1 MIRVLFISSILLLT
15 LFARENPFFPSDG
28 EKELPISSNENISKE
43 PLKKITISLPN
54 QARVLQKV
62 TIEFKNLDGTI
73 ENKSIDVDNSIDWH
87 LPIFISQGGEQAQK
101 SIQSDKTRDKADTSE
116 KIKTDQK
123 ENGYATISSIKNL
136 SLATSGKSLKITTS
150 DEMMRNFLMVAPHRI
165 VLDFKT
171 DKEIEIKN
179 SAKEKND
186 ECNIFKEIRMGNHD
200 GYYRVV
206 IELDGHYRYNLK
218 KIAEGY
224 LIDLK

>member
-1 MIRVLFISSILLLT
+1 
-15 LFARENPFFPSDG
+15 
-28 EKELPISSNENISKE
+28 
-43 PLKKITISLPN
+43 
-54 QARVLQKV
+54 
-62 TIEFKNLDGTI
+62 
-73 ENKSIDVDNSIDWH
+73 
-87 LPIFISQGGEQAQK
+87 
-101 SIQSDKTRDKADTSE
+101 
-116 KIKTDQK
+116 
-123 ENGYATISSIKNL
+123 
-136 SLATSGKSLKITTS
+136 
-150 DEMMRNFLMVAPHRI
+150 MVAPHRI

-179 SAKEKND
+179 SVKEKND

>member
-15 LFARENPFFPSDG
+15 LFARENPFFPSEG
-28 EKELPISSNENISKE
+28 EKELPISSNENIGKE

-87 LPIFISQGGEQAQK
+87 LPIFISQGEQAQR

-136 SLATSGKSLKITTS
+136 SLAASGKSLKITTN

-179 SAKEKND
+179 SVKEKND